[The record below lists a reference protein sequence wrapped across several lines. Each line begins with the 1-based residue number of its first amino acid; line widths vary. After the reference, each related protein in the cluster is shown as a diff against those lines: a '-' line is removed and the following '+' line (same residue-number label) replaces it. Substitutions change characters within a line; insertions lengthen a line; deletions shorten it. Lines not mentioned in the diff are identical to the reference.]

1 MTWQAQK
8 LPGDHPQVSS
18 GKIGVLLVNLGT
30 PEAPD
35 PGSVKTYLKQFL
47 SDRRVIEIPAIV
59 WQPILR
65 GVILNTRPKKSAE
78 AYSKVWT
85 ERGSPLADITARQAE
100 AMAGTVGSDNLIV
113 DYAMRY
119 GSPSIESKLAKLT
132 QAGCDR
138 VLIAPLYPQYCA
150 ATTAT
155 VFDEV
160 AQLMG
165 EMRWQPALRF
175 LPPYHDDPAYLD
187 ALAADLTRQVEALS
201 FKPEVMLLSFHG
213 MPQRTLELGD
223 PYHCHCQ
230 KTARLLRERLET
242 SALFAGVR
250 FETTF
255 QSRFGPAQWLTPA
268 TDETL
273 VKEAENGTKR
283 IVVAAP
289 GFAADCVET
298 LEELALEG
306 REEFLEAGGEDYAVL
321 DCLNTSEPGLTMLE
335 TMLRREL
342 GGWI

>member
-1 MTWQAQK
+1 MTWQNQS
-8 LPGDHPQVSS
+8 LPPEHPTVRS

-30 PEAPD
+30 PDGPD
-35 PGSVKTYLKQFL
+35 AKSVKAYLKQFL
-47 SDRRVIEIPAIV
+47 SDPRVIEIPSIL

-65 GVILNTRPKKSAE
+65 GIILNSRPKKSSE

-85 ERGSPLADITARQAE
+85 ERGSPLADITSRQAE
-100 AMAGTVGSDNLIV
+100 AIEDYFGGGVIV

-119 GSPSIESKLAKLT
+119 GSPSIEQRFEELIGE
-132 QAGCDR
+132 GCDR
-138 VLIAPLYPQYCA
+138 ILIAPLYPQYCA

-160 AQLMG
+160 ARVMG
-165 EMRWQPALRF
+165 ELRWQPALRF

-187 ALAADLTRQVEALS
+187 ALAADLTRQMGELD

-213 MPQRTLELGD
+213 MPQRTLDLGD

-230 KTARLLRERLET
+230 KTARLLRERLEP
-242 SALFAGVR
+242 LKEFENVR

-255 QSRFGPAQWLTPA
+255 QSRFGPASWLEPA

-273 VKEAENGTKR
+273 IAEGECGTKK

-306 REEFLEAGGEDYAVL
+306 RDEFLEAGGTHYAVL
-321 DCLNTSEPGLTMLE
+321 DCLNTSEPGIKMLDE
-335 TMLRREL
+335 MIRREL
-342 GGWI
+342 SGWI